1 MRNYATSIA
10 MFMEKHKHTYKH
22 NLYIEGFLKQLV
34 FHRLIFYRRELR
46 YRTIKLLTLGY
57 TSVIHSSKPIA
68 IG

>member
-1 MRNYATSIA
+1 MRNSATSTAI
-10 MFMEKHKHTYKH
+10 FTEKHKHIYKH

-46 YRTIKLLTLGY
+46 RRTIRLLTLGY
-57 TSVIHSSKPIA
+57 TSVIHSSKPVA